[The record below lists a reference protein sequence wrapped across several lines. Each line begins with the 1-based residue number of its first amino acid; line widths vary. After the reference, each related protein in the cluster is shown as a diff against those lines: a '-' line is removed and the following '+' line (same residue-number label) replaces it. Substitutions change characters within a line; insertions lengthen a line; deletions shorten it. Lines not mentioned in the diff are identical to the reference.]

1 MLQLFQIKVSLLKNA
16 KKLKKSLKIR
26 WYFHKKKLVS
36 LILRMRTNRG
46 STVLNIQ
53 IQIIMNWVHFID
65 VARFFSCE
73 YLEVNGQ
80 GGFFPFSSTISE
92 KTDVYH
98 SFDIIFK
105 F

>member
-1 MLQLFQIKVSLLKNA
+1 
-16 KKLKKSLKIR
+16 
-26 WYFHKKKLVS
+26 
-36 LILRMRTNRG
+36 
-46 STVLNIQ
+46 
-53 IQIIMNWVHFID
+53 MNWVHFID

-98 SFDIIFK
+98 SFDIILSFNQNDAI
-105 F
+105 